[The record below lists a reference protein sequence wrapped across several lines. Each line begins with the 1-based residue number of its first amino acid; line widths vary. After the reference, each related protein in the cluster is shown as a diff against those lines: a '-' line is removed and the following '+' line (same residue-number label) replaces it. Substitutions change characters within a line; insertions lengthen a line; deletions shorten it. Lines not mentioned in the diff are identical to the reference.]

1 MAKANNRTSE
11 MPKTK
16 EQIKRL
22 KEIQLEL
29 RRNLAELQLKLEI
42 FDSEPDFLISLES
55 AKKDA
60 ELKANDLEAE
70 VKRLREE
77 LKAIKDLL
85 GTNIEKK

>member
-1 MAKANNRTSE
+1 